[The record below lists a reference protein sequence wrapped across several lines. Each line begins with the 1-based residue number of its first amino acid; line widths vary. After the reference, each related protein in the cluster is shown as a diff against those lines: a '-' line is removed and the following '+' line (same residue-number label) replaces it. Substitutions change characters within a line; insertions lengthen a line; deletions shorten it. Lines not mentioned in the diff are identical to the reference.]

1 MNENM
6 DYPVL
11 EFEDCINYIADKTKL
26 DKEIIESVLN
36 AETEFME
43 KVGIVVTDNAEKWEE
58 EKVISYSELK
68 TN

>member
-43 KVGIVVTDNAEKWEE
+43 KVGIVVTDNAEKREE

>member
-6 DYPVL
+6 DYPVW

-36 AETEFME
+36 VETEFME

-58 EKVISYSELK
+58 EKVVSYSELK

>member
-36 AETEFME
+36 VETEFME
-43 KVGIVVTDNAEKWEE
+43 KVGIIATDNAEK
-58 EKVISYSELK
+58 
-68 TN
+68 

>member
-1 MNENM
+1 MSENN

-11 EFEDCINYIADKTKL
+11 DFKDCLNYIVDKTKL

-43 KVGIVVTDNAEKWEE
+43 KIGIIVTDDAKE
-58 EKVISYSELK
+58 
-68 TN
+68 

>member
-6 DYPVL
+6 DCPVL
-11 EFEDCINYIADKTKL
+11 EFEDCINYITDKTKL

>member
-11 EFEDCINYIADKTKL
+11 EFEDCINYIVDKTKL

-36 AETEFME
+36 VETEFME

-58 EKVISYSELK
+58 EKVVSYSELK

>member
-1 MNENM
+1 M

>member
-36 AETEFME
+36 AETESIIFLSNLFLE
-43 KVGIVVTDNAEKWEE
+43 F
-58 EKVISYSELK
+58 
-68 TN
+68 

>member
-11 EFEDCINYIADKTKL
+11 EFEDRINYIADKTKL

-43 KVGIVVTDNAEKWEE
+43 KVGIIAADNAEKWEE
-58 EKVISYSELK
+58 DKVISYSELK